1 MPAMVPRST
10 TTLSEWTAATLDAI
24 ARRAPS
30 LLPPPPPPRLPPVRV
45 PTPPPSE
52 PEEEV
57 MADDE
62 PAPPPPPAA
71 GRSRGRGARGP
82 RLAPLPTACNL
93 YVCAAVPLLAR
104 DETYCQIAP
113 SDRLGAAFQSFRDA
127 PEEVRAR
134 WMDRA
139 RDFRRLVG
147 LAEENLSPD
156 ELANIAQ
163 RREDRLRMRRTFM
176 ESCKFADDH
185 LHRQT
190 LYLSADVAAWWI
202 ARGRAHAT
210 ARARIRS
217 REPELS
223 ARELNVR
230 ARIEGDDQ
238 MQRQRAPPPP
248 SRADSDDDPQ
258 MRAAI
263 AASLRDAE
271 RTPPHGPVV
280 APDPAPVHGG
290 LAELGALSTTEEV
303 VSAITCVVCMDKPR
317 NALYSKCGHLCV
329 CQDCAAKTERKCPIC
344 RAVSGVQLV
353 RLC

>member
-1 MPAMVPRST
+1 MPAMVPRSITT
-10 TTLSEWTAATLDAI
+10 TTLSEWTASTLDAI

-30 LLPPPPPPRLPPVRV
+30 RPRPVRI

-57 MADDE
+57 VADVE
-62 PAPPPPPAA
+62 PAAAPPPPPAA

-104 DETYCQIAP
+104 DETYSQIAP
-113 SDRLGAAFQSFRDA
+113 GDRLGAAFQSFQDA

-134 WMDRA
+134 WTDRA
-139 RDFRRLVG
+139 RDLRRLVG
-147 LAEENLSPD
+147 LAEENHSPD

-176 ESCKFADDH
+176 ETCKFADDH

-190 LYLSADVAAWWI
+190 LYISADVAAWWI
-202 ARGRAHAT
+202 ARGRARDQ
-210 ARARIRS
+210 ARARIRA

-223 ARELNVR
+223 AREVNVR

-238 MQRQRAPPPP
+238 MRQQQRAPPPP
-248 SRADSDDDPQ
+248 SRVASEDDPQ

-329 CQDCAAKTERKCPIC
+329 CQGCAAKTEQKCPIC

>member
-1 MPAMVPRST
+1 
-10 TTLSEWTAATLDAI
+10 
-24 ARRAPS
+24 
-30 LLPPPPPPRLPPVRV
+30 
-45 PTPPPSE
+45 
-52 PEEEV
+52 
-57 MADDE
+57 MADVE
-62 PAPPPPPAA
+62 APPPPPAA
-71 GRSRGRGARGP
+71 GRSRGRGARAP

-113 SDRLGAAFQSFRDA
+113 NDRLGAAFQSFRDA

-134 WMDRA
+134 WTDRA
-139 RDFRRLVG
+139 RDFKRLVG
-147 LAEENLSPD
+147 LAEENHSPD

-163 RREDRLRMRRTFM
+163 RRENRFRMRRSFM
-176 ESCKFADDH
+176 ETCKFADDH
-185 LHRQT
+185 LRRQT
-190 LYLSADVAAWWI
+190 LYLSADAAAWWI
-202 ARGRAHAT
+202 ARGRAHAA
-210 ARARIRS
+210 ARAEIRA
-217 REPELS
+217 REPELETR
-223 ARELNVR
+223 ALNLR
-230 ARIEGDDQ
+230 ARIEGDEQ
-238 MQRQRAPPPP
+238 MRQRDAEVPPP

-303 VSAITCVVCMDKPR
+303 VSAITCVICMDRPR

-329 CQDCAAKTERKCPIC
+329 CQGCAAKTERKCPIC
-344 RAVSGVQLV
+344 RTASGVQLV